1 MTIGEIIKAADR
13 TKPNDFPLS
22 QKVRWIAELDGQ
34 IALNIMM
41 MSIEDVKQFR
51 YTEDDEDVEPLV
63 EFPHDNIYEQ
73 YMAAKIDYANG
84 EYSKYQNSSAMFNAL
99 YQDFLRW
106 FANTYDPVQDED
118 EEESSE

>member
-1 MTIGEIIKAADR
+1 MTIREIIDNADA
-13 TKPNDFPLS
+13 TKPNDFSLAA
-22 QKVRWIAELDGQ
+22 KIRWIAELDGQ

-41 MSIEDVKQFR
+41 MSIEDVKRFR
-51 YTEDDEDVEPLV
+51 YTEDDVDAEPLV

-73 YMAAKIDYANG
+73 YLAAKIDYANG

-106 FANTYDPVQDED
+106 FANTYDPVQDD
-118 EEESSE
+118 EEEEAEE